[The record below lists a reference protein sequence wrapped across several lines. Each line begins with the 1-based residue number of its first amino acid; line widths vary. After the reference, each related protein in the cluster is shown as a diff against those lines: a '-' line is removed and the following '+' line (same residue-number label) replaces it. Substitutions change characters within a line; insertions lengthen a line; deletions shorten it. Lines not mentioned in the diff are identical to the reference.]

1 MLKNLEFK
9 KVLNSILF
17 IIYLVTLCIPI
28 DPNVPRMGLEEVD
41 TVFIGLNARF
51 GIIAVLAIALFVIS
65 MVKKDGLFEN
75 KVMNISILTMIWL
88 INLILTI
95 ACLKFQYTLF
105 TPKNHSYYAMYY
117 INIMCITALGMSKLI
132 AMFETKTVRKGR
144 LVS

>member
-1 MLKNLEFK
+1 MIKNLEFK

-28 DPNVPRMGLEEVD
+28 YPNVPRMGLEEVD

-51 GIIAVLAIALFVIS
+51 GIIAVLAIASFVIS

-75 KVMNISILTMIWL
+75 KVMSISILTMIWL

-105 TPKNHSYYAMYY
+105 TSKNHTYYAMYY
-117 INIMCITALGMSKLI
+117 INIMCITALGISKLI
-132 AMFETKTVRKGR
+132 AMFETKTVRKRR

>member
-1 MLKNLEFK
+1 MLKNLELK

-65 MVKKDGLFEN
+65 IVKKDGLF
-75 KVMNISILTMIWL
+75 
-88 INLILTI
+88 
-95 ACLKFQYTLF
+95 
-105 TPKNHSYYAMYY
+105 
-117 INIMCITALGMSKLI
+117 
-132 AMFETKTVRKGR
+132 
-144 LVS
+144 